1 MPWGGGVRDTLVLPL
16 WMNIDQTLQSPRN
29 EMTDGIKIDVD
40 GPIATITL
48 NRPERLNAIDLVAWR
63 ALGDAAA
70 RLGQDPSVRCVVLRG
85 AGHRA
90 FSSGA
95 DIKDF
100 EAHRFDSRSAAEY
113 AEVFEG
119 ALLKIEEMPQP
130 TISMIQGVCVGGGLE
145 LAAATDI
152 RIAAEGSRFGVPVA
166 KIGIVAG
173 WNELRRMIAVAGQAG
188 VSYLV
193 LSGRIIGHDEALRI
207 GLVTAVVSPEDLQS
221 EVYGLA
227 KEIAAGAPISHADHK
242 TMIRRIAAEPGIET
256 LTAQERALQFRV
268 FDTDDFNE
276 GRRAFVAKRAPAFKG
291 R

>member
-1 MPWGGGVRDTLVLPL
+1 
-16 WMNIDQTLQSPRN
+16 
-29 EMTDGIKIDVD
+29 MTNGIKLDIG
-40 GPIATITL
+40 GPVATITL
-48 NRPERLNAIDLVAWR
+48 DRPDRLNAIDLPAWQ
-63 ALGDAAA
+63 ALQDAAG
-70 RLGQDPSVRCVVLRG
+70 RLADDRAVRCVVLRG
-85 AGHRA
+85 AGEKA

-100 EAHRFDSRSAAEY
+100 EAHRYDSMSAAGY

-130 TISMIQGVCVGGGLE
+130 TISMINGVCVGGGLE

-152 RIAAEGSRFGVPVA
+152 RMAAEGSRFGVPVA
-166 KIGIVAG
+166 RIGIVAG
-173 WNELRRMIAVAGQAG
+173 WNELRRMISVAGQAA

-193 LSGRIIGHDEALRI
+193 LSGRIIGHKEALRM
-207 GLVTAVVSPEDLQS
+207 GLVTAVVSPQDL
-221 EVYGLA
+221 EKETYGLA
-227 KEIAAGAPISHADHK
+227 NEIAAGAPISHADHK

-256 LTAQERALQFRV
+256 LTAEERALQFRV

-276 GRRAFVAKRAPAFKG
+276 GRRAFVAKRAPDFTG

>member
-1 MPWGGGVRDTLVLPL
+1 
-16 WMNIDQTLQSPRN
+16 
-29 EMTDGIKIDVD
+29 MTEAIQVNVD
-40 GPIATITL
+40 GPVATITI
-48 NRPERLNAIDLVAWR
+48 NRPERLNAIDLPAWK
-63 ALGDAAA
+63 ALADAATNLSA
-70 RLGQDPSVRCVVLRG
+70 YPTVRCVVLRG
-85 AGHRA
+85 AGDRA

-100 EAHRFDSRSAAEY
+100 EAHRFDSKSAAEY

-119 ALLKIEEMPQP
+119 ALFKIEDMPQP

-152 RIAAEGSRFGVPVA
+152 RIAAKGSRFGVPVA

-173 WNELRRMIAVAGQAG
+173 WNELRRMIAVAGQAA

-193 LSGRIIGHDEALRI
+193 LSGRIIGHKEALRM
-207 GLVTAVVSPEDLQS
+207 GLVTAVVPPGDIES
-221 EVYGLA
+221 EVYRLA
-227 KEIAAGAPISHADHK
+227 KEIATGAPVSHEDHK

-256 LTAQERALQFRV
+256 LTDDERALQFRV
-268 FDTDDFNE
+268 FDTEDFNE
-276 GRRAFVAKRAPAFKG
+276 GRRAFVAKRAPDFKG

>member
-1 MPWGGGVRDTLVLPL
+1 
-16 WMNIDQTLQSPRN
+16 
-29 EMTDGIKIDVD
+29 MTEAIKIHID
-40 GPIATITL
+40 GPVATITI
-48 NRPERLNAIDLVAWR
+48 NRPERLNAIDLPAWK
-63 ALGDAAA
+63 ALADAATNLA
-70 RLGQDPSVRCVVLRG
+70 AYPAVRCVVLRG

-100 EAHRFDSRSAAEY
+100 EAHRYDSRSAAEY
-113 AEVFEG
+113 AEVFED

-207 GLVTAVVSPEDLQS
+207 GLVTAVVSPEDLES